1 MTISIKMV
9 VGTKYFLIFFNK
21 KAGSYNI
28 PNNMPYNY
36 INHLDVEFDMVRPIS
51 HWRKEKLKKILG
63 LAEFYM
69 QHFDSH

>member
-1 MTISIKMV
+1 MTAN
-9 VGTKYFLIFFNK
+9 T
-21 KAGSYNI
+21 
-28 PNNMPYNY
+28 Y
-36 INHLDVEFDMVRPIS
+36 INNLCVEFEMVRPIS